1 MCKKVLKEK
10 EWLPAFYG
18 IISSFIVPTSAT
30 PDEVDRES
38 VQKNLGFWMGGR
50 GVVSGSVKSC

>member
-38 VQKNLGFWMGGR
+38 VQKNLGF
-50 GVVSGSVKSC
+50 